1 MRVATNG
8 TELETT
14 VRGSG
19 PPIVLLHGW
28 PHTRRVWE
36 TLDLPGRTVIAPDL
50 RGLGDSAPADD
61 GFDVA
66 TLAEDVLGLL
76 DALGL
81 DRAEIAAIDASVP
94 TAFLLAARH
103 PERVTRL
110 VLMEGTLPGL
120 PGGFETPPWW
130 FGFHAVPSLP
140 STVLA
145 GREEEYLGWFLR
157 SVTDPLLKEAFVRA
171 YSGQERLDA
180 GFGFYRE
187 MAHNAEL
194 IRAAGRLRVPTLAI
208 GGNVVGERL
217 HRQLKPVTDNLLG
230 ELLDNCGHIVPL
242 DRPDALSAL
251 LNPH

>member
-1 MRVATNG
+1 MRIATNG

-19 PPIVLLHGW
+19 PPIVALHGW

-50 RGLGDSAPADD
+50 RGLGESAPAVD
-61 GFDVA
+61 GFDAA
-66 TLAEDVLGLL
+66 TLADDVLGLL
-76 DALGL
+76 DALGVE
-81 DRAEIAAIDASVP
+81 RAEIVAIDASVP

-140 STVLA
+140 ATVLA
-145 GREEEYLGWFLR
+145 GREAEYLGWFLR
-157 SVTDPLLKEAFVRA
+157 SVTDTSLREAFVRA
-171 YSGQERLDA
+171 YSGKERLEA

-187 MAHNAEL
+187 MTGNAEL

-217 HRQLKPVTDNLLG
+217 HRQLGPVTDDLRG

-251 LNPH
+251 LSDG